1 METRYKLSTKVLS
14 SFLAV
19 LMAVSCF
26 GIALPNLAPTA
37 SAAATSQDYK
47 SLENAFDAVKED
59 DGSISASKY
68 TVTAGEDGVTL
79 IADATSD
86 GSIYKLAEALFKVAS
101 AENGGY
107 KHNTLIRER
116 IKTMLAKNGYTYT
129 SSMED
134 FVNTLLPVDG
144 DYAAYSASP
153 AKGTPKLVAAGEP
166 DAVYTKTLTTTV
178 KVTRSEKSVVLTYD
192 DINDVPSK
200 LDLTVKLTTVAEPKS
215 SKNTFT
221 SLGLEYG
228 QLSGWYENT
237 SCTVEHEQA
246 DTTDF
251 SALKKFMSYVKSDS
265 FAPYYEQYSNE
276 TNSIYSFDASV
287 LEGFEEKFNGY
298 YTESVYGLDND
309 CLDKY
314 LTTGEGETLKT
325 GLANLSAYQSFAAKM
340 TAVYDPVFNR
350 RFVDWVMK
358 GTSVSGYI
366 DRDAYLAR
374 ANSAGEVVE
383 PDKETVGKL
392 LEQAKTFK
400 DILNDAT
407 YNNMYVE
414 KYGYVNGK
422 IEELIQKIYVAYQ
435 RFTLDGYFE
444 NIVFRMENT
453 SDKYFND
460 DMAYFGL
467 ADYDSSKYAAGEMPV
482 TDAMLDTA
490 IAWFDDLLTKINNN
504 EDYDDEGRDA
514 AVAAAGS
521 STIKTY
527 AQVKDFYN
535 RLVAERQSEN
545 REQANTY
552 IDNYYSY
559 FQNFI
564 DNAPMLDTVYM
575 TNAYATGIN
584 EKVTECDT
592 AYAEAKAA
600 LGDTAAAKIFGDYNG
615 RATLAK
621 SAIKNALNA
630 RLLAM
635 CQLMETYAGSSIT
648 EANFSLVK
656 AQYGT
661 INNAIIPAT
670 VNGTE
675 TTISLYQWCK
685 NQGYTGADSIYNK
698 YASTYNAQINA
709 VIAKKFSNF
718 SKMDLA
724 TGGVY
729 TVRHATAHD
738 MTRYL
743 AGDGATGERY
753 EYTVNKERVNK
764 VITKLDTFLTSESFT
779 QLLGVDGE
787 SKFGTGATISNLSE
801 YIEDMLI
808 ANVFSDKVVNSV
820 IAMLFPTITDILDNL
835 FNNLQSLLPDNIR
848 GTVSDGANAAINLAS
863 LGFSAGSS
871 GFKVD
876 QLKGNG
882 LLYVNG
888 NAGTTLLS
896 KGLSDLGVKIYPTYF
911 ADAIGKTVSP
921 QLYNDLKSAGLDWK
935 YFDSNGNKDGK
946 VDAEDFILLDLN
958 GDPILD
964 ENKNTQPKYKWNV
977 KDYNSF
983 TSAMGKVF
991 GSVLPILQVILC
1003 NYTYKTSE
1011 ITKLLY
1017 LKLDGSSSIRVTGL
1031 WIPATHSISG
1041 TWANVSAAIQMT
1053 GMQGYNN
1060 LWGPIMEA
1068 AGISAT
1074 TSSYDVSESTPLS
1087 MTIGTSSN
1095 NANAQQLVNA
1105 LFMPLYALVKKA
1117 AKQPIATVMDI
1128 LPNAAYY
1135 VSYGLIEPLLKNLQT
1150 SISVIGRIP
1159 SDNDMELTGSG
1170 MANIADW
1177 FRGSIRGALN
1187 NALNLSNIATINVG
1201 GLLNLSDLLGCDV
1214 TDLNAIANMVI
1225 GKIGSGST
1233 TDKKV
1238 DIPAINAGKL
1248 GHLGSLSTAT
1258 SIRKVNTA
1266 GAGEGKRYTI
1276 NADRADVL
1284 YDIISWVL
1292 KFISGEGNLSGL
1304 LATFGSS
1311 GLDSEL
1317 DSLLAE
1323 INAEDALAALVELF
1337 LPRGSEGSSYA
1348 TGYDFATYDW
1358 YHAAD
1363 GDWSYDVPYTAFVYT
1378 KYENYWTKEKADYLF
1393 NNLETVANDVIKK
1406 YAADLLKEKDAE
1418 GNVIKEYDGINEWLA
1433 AKINGMF
1440 NNEGIHNFT
1449 KAFSSIGKALSGNQT
1464 ILDLLKEQINGGN
1477 GIDLACWYNTFGY
1490 LDYDYTVL
1498 DEALAVLDSAD
1509 ATDEEKA
1516 AARTTVATAPL
1527 KPDQTVTYTDADG
1540 KTQTRTYKS
1549 AFPDLTVEVTD
1560 GAYKW
1565 TYKDTELV
1573 DGSDTARRVFTDIFT
1588 YLFTPTLPLVN
1599 LLLTGQDLTLFNNAI
1614 VIKGYDCYSNGF
1626 VPLLEMLGITD
1637 LPTTAELMAMPPE
1650 RGLNTLIGKLFDYVD
1665 NLLKA
1670 DENGTTLQ
1678 KVVKLLPRLL
1688 YFLQSD
1694 GLTTMLK
1701 NLIQPL
1707 WVLIDTV
1714 RPIADVDLDGFLHQF
1729 LCDYLGFA
1737 YDKNATEYK
1746 VGAVVQLVMNLLN
1759 KNKLEKE
1766 YTAAQIAAD
1775 KEMVDAIYTLSIEDL
1790 SLTSIFKAVRL
1801 MFGIDLTPL
1810 AYAFE
1815 GMCIRYFED
1824 GEKYG
1829 RVSFESKR
1837 GKTDYT
1843 VNYSG
1848 ADILTVAVSVLL
1860 DVLRW
1865 GDNAKGFDKLFGF
1878 AKERSDREGVEI
1890 TAAGLLET
1898 VQAVFTDKPFDLGV
1912 QPNWD
1917 YILEGKEIKRADGTT
1932 SAWVDIDADSKDYAA
1947 LLPFSGKDMSAYHSI
1962 YNLQYFTDWTE
1973 DTAKTTVDS
1982 FAGVLDF
1989 VASLLTMSDGSKA
2002 SSLKDFLTDLLESK
2016 VFNGKT
2022 LKSLADLMCK
2032 LYNALPVSAVE
2043 LIDKL
2048 LDTNVNAW
2056 CDAYLEIDEN
2066 NTYAPKADHS
2076 WWADEAAS
2084 DYVDTTDEFIAAL
2097 KELLAPASEVFAW
2110 VLLDQDIKLFYTY
2123 GKGVNKD
2130 NYGDDAVVLDGIGL
2144 YTKAFIPVLEALGY
2158 TDLEH
2163 FEFKDGSVH
2172 NVTTANYEEA
2182 VTDASGDIIMDF
2194 KLKEGTDFT
2203 SDFVDM
2209 LAKIIEDVTANPV
2222 DWLVERLPGIIYFV
2236 NANGFTTIV
2245 ENVFDSVGTVIDIIN
2260 TRLGADSQISLASI
2274 AKIINEKVGSK
2285 VTDITGTLDDEL
2297 EGKLVLDFDTVI
2309 ALIEKLTGIHFHSDL
2324 VKFMKSLYVGKLVA
2338 FTSGSGRQSFTM
2350 QYSDTEEKHDM
2361 VTIVLAL
2368 LIEILEDKGTDGDVT
2383 YDNPAAIDKL
2393 ITKEDEENKG
2403 IVSEIIHALKNP
2415 SEVIEKEMNWNYFD
2429 KEIVIAEKEGG
2440 DTPGQTVTVP
2450 AYKFLYLNY
2459 TTDWT
2464 KGKAKSVKESLNDLA
2479 LAVLKMANGKYADAT
2494 DVSAVVNDLLK
2505 LDTFYSADNL
2515 NKILR
2520 LLADNL
2526 YGVNAVI
2533 PHALVEFAGA
2543 LLGADIT
2550 SWNYTYAFE
2559 AADSVE
2565 GFTLDDTTGLY
2576 KKEGEISTNERVTD
2590 ENGDP
2595 VVDEDG
2601 NTVYKKKTGT
2611 VYAVR
2616 TDENARADFI
2626 SGINLIVKPA
2636 YRLLEWLLLGS
2647 DYTFFNAQKS
2657 EGLDQFGNEI
2667 HPTLITLRGANG
2679 YGEALSYL
2687 LEALGCTLPR
2697 AASWYEYSAE
2707 QADGTYVTA
2716 YKTKEL
2722 VNDILTSLCNRVDKI
2737 AADPV
2742 YEIAGLI
2749 PELIYFI
2756 NANGLSV
2763 VVNNLLGGVLD
2774 LIGSDAV
2781 KSLIGKNLNINDLVT
2796 DILRKALNNS
2806 DITFD
2811 IDAINLRYLFEIVEK
2826 LTGLSINDAIG
2837 SDLKYFY
2844 MGDLQSYRSAS
2855 GKIAYRLVFSEND
2868 LDNGGN
2874 GQLQDFIT
2882 ILLSV
2887 VVDVLMYKQNA
2898 ATIVSLANIDISVEV
2913 IEGIVDFLKEGFEVN
2928 TLPYDWFYFDES
2940 LTRYEIDTE
2949 TGKLVPKEKPR
2960 QLDENSP
2967 AAIPKKTTMNYLKY
2981 ATDWTQ
2987 ETADYIYQHRNEI
3000 IKEILGL
3007 VNQGSSDLGSLLFG
3021 SANLE
3026 KTLYTAEN
3034 LNKIL
3039 NLVKP
3044 TLGKIDEKLLEVLKI
3059 VVDIDLTSIK
3069 SMEEFTDEQITD
3081 RLSFV
3086 KGLCSIIQPLSPIL
3100 DWLLFG
3106 NDIEYFDKKDYDTDN
3121 IEALISLR
3129 GSNGYLNGLV
3139 PLLEALGVILPE
3151 YKEDQT
3157 TEDVLYVLINN
3168 TLARLEGILANPV
3181 DEALALIPELLY
3193 FINANGLATCI
3204 NNMLAG
3210 VVALLEKI
3218 NPALGDNAINLQTLI
3233 NKVLED
3239 ANVNL
3244 DLSKL
3249 DLLSIAGLVEEA
3261 TGIEITDIFT
3271 ETKIDKFY
3279 FGKIKY
3285 YKSANPHDVSF
3296 KMVYSEEEGPE
3307 DMLTFIVNLA
3317 VEILSYKDDAKNV
3330 DNAKAV
3336 DILINGKDQKTGEPL
3351 KNTVQIIVALL
3362 TNSEI
3367 TDEDTFEYKTLAWN
3381 YFDKEV
3387 TLNNGITIPATKF
3400 VYLNY
3405 SNDWTYDKAVYLDD
3419 SLTAIVNSVLKL
3431 LGKDFTVE
3439 DFIAQKVDLDKLLFN
3454 ADTLNKLLNTV
3465 SGLFYGENA
3474 VIGQHLAEV
3483 AGLVLGGELA
3493 QWNGNYSFAEYDSA
3507 AEYLTDDSSGL
3518 RYIDDNG
3525 RAIFAIEN
3533 SDDFI
3538 AGLCKILTP
3547 LQKVLNWL
3555 LLGDSYRFFV
3565 TNDTDETIIKIPGKE
3580 GYKYGLTYLLEALGV
3595 KNLKSDYTDAD
3606 ALLKDVLTQVVAR
3619 VKEILADPINEILA
3633 LIPEIIYFINANG
3646 LGATVYN
3653 LAASVM
3659 NIFDTVA
3666 KSGLLDNLTKK
3677 FTDSEDFV
3685 NDLVDGIIKDKV
3697 SSELTFTLAG
3707 VNLEWIVNVVE
3718 KLTGFDLTGRINSLK
3733 TFAIGEVYGY
3743 ESASENDAYKM
3754 RFGKTGDGTDNLRD
3768 RADMITI
3775 VLSYVID
3782 RLYIEQNQ
3790 KKLEEMANLGEGTVQ
3805 SILNLLSGYA
3815 YDIGVDINWFYFDSN
3830 VTVEKI
3836 APGTDLTTFTPTI
3849 NYLQYATEWTA
3860 DLADYLDEN
3869 LDDVIATILDIAG
3882 KGDTTVAQIV
3892 KDMFDPETD
3901 LYTAEVLN
3909 KLANGISG
3917 LVSKIDESLTDTL
3930 GILLDVDLGAYK
3942 TMDFGTGRVG
3952 KVGFIEGICEI
3963 VKPLSGVLDW
3973 LLFGDSYSFFS
3984 TKYAYEYQD
3993 LLTLKGYS
4001 GYAYGLVPL
4010 LEALGVKVPVVSEES
4025 NTANTVNGLVTALV
4039 DRIEEI
4045 LVDPVNEVLALIP
4058 NILYFINANGLASA
4072 VNNLLGAAVGLVDR
4086 FNEGNLVEKL
4096 GLKLDLDGDGV
4107 NDTKIDLNG
4116 LINKLLSDNGIK
4128 DTEIDIKKLDL
4139 IEIIK
4144 VVEAATGLDLETFVR
4159 DNGIEN
4165 FYLGQITYFTSAN
4178 GSAAF
4183 RMKYSSN
4190 KNKDRSDLI
4199 TVVFNYLIEA
4209 ALYKNEETG
4218 ADNAKAIDILI
4229 SGKNDD
4235 GTPKKNTVAAIVDMI
4250 GKLGTEPV
4258 PGNYHWNYMNED
4270 SDDVTPEAEYDA
4282 IVLPATPFNNYLT
4295 YCTDWTQSTADY
4307 LYDNLGTVINA
4318 VIKMTG
4324 NGDSLADLVNGKF
4337 TLYKA
4342 EYLNKI
4348 LDAVKK
4354 VYDLADAKVLKL
4366 LGLAVNC
4373 DLTVW
4378 DGMKFEEGDVVDST
4392 TFAAGIT
4399 QIAEPIYSLLDWL
4412 LFGKSFE
4419 FFVKDKTGETL
4430 INIAGADGYLYG
4442 LAPLFI
4448 ALGVDLPAYKNDYT
4462 CKSTVEVDGV
4472 EMTFF
4477 NAVIKSVLAR
4487 VDEILANPVDEALD
4501 LLPGLLYFINANG
4514 VSTAAYN
4521 LLGGVL
4527 NAVNVLVENNIISLG
4542 GTSVEEYVE
4551 TKLGLNVKNL
4561 DLEGIVKFLENK
4573 NITKGIK
4580 IYDVFNGIYNVDENG
4595 SVTFTPDASAYGNIL
4610 EKFYCG
4616 EVKSY
4621 TYSGING
4628 WQMVT
4633 KAGEGRGDMIT
4644 TLLSIVLEVLFYDGN
4659 EQPITDIIAGL
4670 IDGFTVENF
4679 VNLKALLSNGVALE
4693 KAIKNIDWVYFNE
4706 YATEEEREEAIRN
4719 VILDPASNLLP
4730 STQPERTTNYLK
4742 YDNNWNED
4750 TAKYIDDNI
4759 VSIVDLV
4766 IAKFV
4771 DGSDSLTDFID
4782 SKLNIY
4788 SDDVANKILAKL
4800 GSLLQKLDDS
4810 LVDTIGVVLDA
4821 DLKALTAPVS
4831 GVTDKKTF
4839 VAALANRLSNIGNV
4853 LDWLLFDQQ
4862 MTFFTDLET
4871 GAQAKIVLN
4880 GGEGYRN
4887 GLAPIL
4893 EAIGV
4898 DTHITVPEA
4907 AEGTS
4912 ISARILVE
4920 LLTNVCDRI
4929 DEVLADPIN
4938 EALALLPELI
4948 YFINANGV
4956 SVSAMNLVAPIDVLL
4971 KEVGSNI
4978 GKEDLNF
4985 SSLVKFDISNLD
4997 FEGIFAILLDKTGID
5012 AQSPIGEYLA
5022 KFYFGQLETYTSYG
5036 EVQGFRM
5043 VYSEDEAR
5051 FKFVTVLVTLL
5062 LDVATYDGN
5071 KDAIIKLL
5079 GNNDKAETIYNTVM
5093 AFISGK
5099 GTEVQVPMKYF
5110 DWAAGEYDLINRFAD
5125 TGKPISPIIM
5135 DSIWKAIYGK
5145 YYTREMGEYITKYF
5159 PSFIDTMIT
5168 LLGVEIKG
5176 VNVKSLEDLI
5186 KSLVGD
5192 SIYTTDTLNKLLGLI
5207 QGLVP
5212 KLKDAIGDELFNH
5225 LANIVNNSI
5234 GVNLNYWND
5243 YTVNEI
5249 KTGDKNAFV
5258 DEIVRMLHPAM
5269 PILQWLLCDKELAF
5283 FNTQN
5288 GNDYIVIESAEGYAY
5303 GIIPILE
5310 ALHCDGILSIEDYKA
5325 AAEVDSDNLLRNILD
5340 PLLTKVDAIFKDPV
5354 NQILDILPSVVYF
5367 LNIGGLDVVVRNT
5380 LNAVAKVLETVEP
5393 AVGKDLDLAKL
5404 FGFDFTVDIEGLLDK
5419 ALKNLDTKYGFSL
5432 TTVATEAI
5440 RELTV
5445 GTLDSMPDSESGQWV
5460 YGGKMAYTMHYADGS
5475 SDRVDMATI
5484 ILRLVLRF
5492 ISDPQNVE
5500 AIKAMLK
5507 PKLNETGY
5515 KFLTSLL
5522 DNFSQMVGTEDGMDK
5537 VMYTVYYIFYAANIA
5552 AHETKNWL
5560 ANFNGNYSFLNQLFS
5575 TSDLA
5580 FMRQLEKSFGDLL
5593 NKYTP
5598 DIVDD
5603 DEIVPNGFVK
5613 FFKALKDFFAKILA
5627 FFKNMFKR

>member
-47 SLENAFDAVKED
+47 SLENAFDAVKEE

-134 FVNTLLPVDG
+134 FVNMLLPVDG
-144 DYAAYSASP
+144 DYAAYSANP
-153 AKGTPKLVAAGEP
+153 AKGTSKLVSAGEP

-228 QLSGWYENT
+228 QLSEWYENT

-309 CLDKY
+309 YLDKY

-340 TAVYDPVFNR
+340 TAVYDPVFNK

-366 DRDAYLAR
+366 DRDEYLAR
-374 ANSAGEVVE
+374 ANSAGDVVE

-407 YNNMYVE
+407 YNNIYAE
-414 KYGYVNGK
+414 KYGYVNGR

-521 STIKTY
+521 STITTY

-535 RLVAERQSEN
+535 SLVAERQSGN

-575 TNAYATGIN
+575 ANAYSTGID
-584 EKVTECDT
+584 EKVKECDT

-600 LGDTAAAKIFGDYNG
+600 LGDTAAAKIFGDYKG

-656 AQYGT
+656 AQYGI
-661 INNAIIPAT
+661 INNAIIPVT

-685 NQGYTGADSIYNK
+685 DQGYTGADSIYNK
-698 YASTYNAQINA
+698 YAGTYSGQINA
-709 VIAKKFSNF
+709 VMAKKFSNF
-718 SKMDLA
+718 KQINLA
-724 TGGVY
+724 TNNVY

-753 EYTVNKERVNK
+753 EYTVDKNSVNK
-764 VITKLDTFLTSESFT
+764 VITKLDTFLTSKSFT
-779 QLLGVDGE
+779 QLLGVDGTSE
-787 SKFGTGATISNLSE
+787 YTGKEISTLSE
-801 YIEDMLI
+801 YIEDILV
-808 ANVFSDKVVNSV
+808 ANVFSDKMVNTIVS
-820 IAMLFPTITDILDNL
+820 ALFPMLTETLTNL
-835 FNNLQSLLPDNIR
+835 LTKDLGTLLGDL
-848 GTVSDGANAAINLAS
+848 GTTPSDKNADAAINLNNLS
-863 LGFSAGSS
+863 LGDLKLSGSLNVYLNGKNGTRTFVDVFKGIGLYIHPENLAEKLEASPRKAQYSAIIT
-871 GFKVD
+871 D
-876 QLKGNG
+876 LKKAKGDWYWFDKKENGGNG
-882 LLYVNG
+882 DGEVNADDFIKNVNG
-888 NAGTTLLS
+888 
-896 KGLSDLGVKIYPTYF
+896 KPDL
-911 ADAIGKTVSP
+911 DA
-921 QLYNDLKSAGLDWK
+921 
-935 YFDSNGNKDGK
+935 NGR
-946 VDAEDFILLDLN
+946 E
-958 GDPILD
+958 
-964 ENKNTQPKYKWNV
+964 QPKYTWNV
-977 KDYNSF
+977 KDYDSF
-983 TSAMGKVF
+983 VLAMSDVFSAALDILRVAFTDYTFKTTNMVNLLRATGSPGVKYSIFSDSSVPMSAINAHTYITISGMKGYSDVWAPIFEGLGISKNTSGYKLSDLSVASGNALSTTF
-991 GSVLPILQVILC
+991 GSSK
-1003 NYTYKTSE
+1003 N
-1011 ITKLLY
+1011 
-1017 LKLDGSSSIRVTGL
+1017 
-1031 WIPATHSISG
+1031 
-1041 TWANVSAAIQMT
+1041 SA
-1053 GMQGYNN
+1053 
-1060 LWGPIMEA
+1060 
-1068 AGISAT
+1068 SA
-1074 TSSYDVSESTPLS
+1074 E
-1087 MTIGTSSN
+1087 
-1095 NANAQQLVNA
+1095 QFVNA
-1105 LFMPLYALVKKA
+1105 IFVPLMILIDKLSNA
-1117 AKQPIATVMDI
+1117 PISTLTSI
-1128 LPNAAYY
+1128 LPNIANAVAYNMVTPLINGLSTSINLSTGLHFDELKVWNLP
-1135 VSYGLIEPLLKNLQT
+1135 VSGIANKYTDKEGLINTNISLQLSSMINLNEML
-1150 SISVIGRIP
+1150 IKEGIDI
-1159 SDNDMELTGSG
+1159 
-1170 MANIADW
+1170 
-1177 FRGSIRGALN
+1177 
-1187 NALNLSNIATINVG
+1187 
-1201 GLLNLSDLLGCDV
+1201 
-1214 TDLNAIANMVI
+1214 TDLNSIVNKVVGLI
-1225 GKIGSGST
+1225 SST
-1233 TDKKV
+1233 NSSDKKV
-1238 DIPAINAGKL
+1238 DVPAINAGKL
-1248 GHLGSLSTAT
+1248 GRLGYITT
-1258 SIRKVNTA
+1258 GGDPSIRTQNQNSSL
-1266 GAGEGKRYTI
+1266 GAGKYYYVH
-1276 NADRADVL
+1276 ADKADVL
-1284 YDIISWVL
+1284 YDLLSWVL

-1311 GLDSEL
+1311 GLGSEL

-1323 INAEDALAALVELF
+1323 INAEGALAALVELF
-1337 LPRGSEGSSYA
+1337 LPRGSEGSDYA

-1358 YHAAD
+1358 YHAAE

-1490 LDYDYTVL
+1490 LDYDYTAL
-1498 DEALAVLDSAD
+1498 NDALAVLNSAD

-1540 KTQTRTYKS
+1540 KTQTRKYES

-1565 TYKDTELV
+1565 TYNGIELV

-1637 LPTTAELMAMPPE
+1637 LPTTAELMEMTSE
-1650 RGLNTLIGKLFDYVD
+1650 QGLNTLIGKLFDYVD
-1665 NLLKA
+1665 DLLKA

-1729 LCDYLGFA
+1729 LCDYLGLA
-1737 YDKNATEYK
+1737 YDKNATEYR

-1815 GMCIRYFED
+1815 GMCISYVED
-1824 GEKYG
+1824 GEQYG
-1829 RVSFESKR
+1829 IVSFESKR

-1947 LLPFSGKDMSAYHSI
+1947 LLPFSGEDMSAYHSI

-2056 CDAYLEIDEN
+2056 RDAYLEIDEN

-2084 DYVDTTDEFIAAL
+2084 GYVDTIDEFIAAL

-2403 IVSEIIHALKNP
+2403 IVSEIIHALKYP

-2440 DTPGQTVTVP
+2440 DTHGQTVTVP

-2464 KGKAKSVKESLNDLA
+2464 KDKAKSVKESLNDLA

-2576 KKEGEISTNERVTD
+2576 KKEGEISTNERVTN

-2616 TDENARADFI
+2616 TDKNARADFI

-2722 VNDILTSLCNRVDKI
+2722 VNDILTSLCNRVDEI

-2949 TGKLVPKEKPR
+2949 TGKLVPKENPQ

-3336 DILINGKDQKTGEPL
+3336 DILINGKDQETGEPL

-3367 TDEDTFEYKTLAWN
+3367 TDEDTFEYKTLDWN

-3733 TFAIGEVYGY
+3733 IFAIGEVYGY

-3790 KKLEEMANLGEGTVQ
+3790 KKLEEMANLGEGTVK

-3815 YDIGVDINWFYFDSN
+3815 YDIGVDINWFYFDS
-3830 VTVEKI
+3830 TVDVKKI
-3836 APGTDLTTFTPTI
+3836 TPETDLTKFIPTI
-3849 NYLQYATEWTA
+3849 NYLEYATEWTA

-4010 LEALGVKVPVVSEES
+4010 LEALGVELPDVSAES
-4025 NTANTVNGLVTALV
+4025 NTENTVNGLVTALV
-4039 DRIEEI
+4039 DRIEEL
-4045 LVDPVNEVLALIP
+4045 LVDPVNEALALIP

-4086 FNEGNLVEKL
+4086 FNEENLVEKL

-4165 FYLGQITYFTSAN
+4165 FYLGQITYFKSAN

-4270 SDDVTPEAEYDA
+4270 SDDVKPEAEYDA

-4430 INIAGADGYLYG
+4430 INIAGADGYING

-4462 CKSTVEVDGV
+4462 CNSTVEVDGV

-4595 SVTFTPDASAYGNIL
+4595 SVTFTPDASADGNIL

-4644 TLLSIVLEVLFYDGN
+4644 TLLSIVLEVLFYDRN

-4978 GKEDLNF
+4978 GKNDLDF

-5036 EVQGFRM
+5036 DVQGFRM

-5071 KDAIIKLL
+5071 KGAIIKLL

-5234 GVNLNYWND
+5234 GVDLNYWND

-5258 DEIVRMLHPAM
+5258 NEIVRMLHPAM
-5269 PILQWLLCDKELAF
+5269 PILEWLLCDKELAF
-5283 FNTQN
+5283 FNTQD

-5445 GTLDSMPDSESGQWV
+5445 GTLDSMPDSKSGQWV
-5460 YGGKMAYTMHYADGS
+5460 YDGKMAYTMHYADGS

-5580 FMRQLEKSFGDLL
+5580 FMRQLEKTFGDLL